1 MLDRARFVATLS
13 AMRFRHGSTLHF
25 VLAISTLSIGAQ
37 DNWPEFRGPTRD
49 GHAESRNL
57 PVRWSAADNVVW
69 KQPVPGVGWSSPVV
83 AQGIIYL
90 TTARLDDAGNPTSL
104 DVLAFDLASGRPAWN
119 QAIFAVASQPGKHSK
134 NSHASPTPIVEGQRI
149 YVHYGHLG
157 TAALDRSG
165 QVIWRQAGLSYSPVH
180 GNGGSPIIVEDNLI
194 FSCDGGSNPFIVAL
208 DKHTGEV
215 RWRVARVTTAKKTFS
230 FSTPALIQVDGRS
243 QVITPGSGVVSALDP
258 ADGREIWRAR
268 YGEGYSVIPRPVF
281 GHGLVFIGT
290 GYDRPSTYAIK
301 VDGRGDVTD
310 THVVW
315 TSSRS
320 APNTPS
326 MLLVGDELY
335 LVSDGGVAS
344 CVDARTG
351 RLHWNERLGG
361 DFSASPLYANGRI
374 YFTNERGR
382 TFVVK
387 ASTMF
392 EKLAENDLGERTLAS
407 LAVSGP
413 SLLIRTEA
421 HLYRIQ
427 EPTQ

>member
-1 MLDRARFVATLS
+1 MGAL
-13 AMRFRHGSTLHF
+13 
-25 VLAISTLSIGAQ
+25 LAGAQ

-49 GHAESRNL
+49 GHAESKNL
-57 PVRWSAADNVVW
+57 PLRWSLAENVVW

-83 AQGIIYL
+83 YQGSVYL
-90 TTARLDDAGNPTSL
+90 TTARLDDGGNPTSL
-104 DVLAFDLASGRPAWN
+104 DVLAFDLASGRPLWN
-119 QAIFAVASQPGKHSK
+119 QPVFEVGSQRGKHMK
-134 NSHASPTPIVEGQRI
+134 NSYASPTPIVEGKRV
-149 YVHYGHLG
+149 YVHFGHLG
-157 TAALDRSG
+157 TAALDLSG
-165 QVIWRQAGLSYSPVH
+165 QVVWRQTGLRYSPVH
-180 GNGGSPIIVEDNLI
+180 GNGGSPIIVDDSLI
-194 FSCDGGSNPFIVAL
+194 FSCDGGSDPFIVAL

-215 RWRVARVTTAKKTFS
+215 RWRVARVTTAAKTFS
-230 FSTPALIQVDGRS
+230 FSTPLLIQVDGRA
-243 QVITPGSGVVSALDP
+243 QLITPGSGVVSALDP

-268 YGEGYSVIPRPVF
+268 YGEGFSVVPRPVF

-290 GYDRPSTYAIK
+290 GYDRPSTYAIR

-326 MLLVGDELY
+326 MLLIGDELY

-361 DFSASPLYANGRI
+361 DFSASPLHATGRI

-413 SLLIRTEA
+413 SLLVRTEA

-427 EPTQ
+427 EPTK